1 MASRSSLVIDAACAA
16 VSEAASG
23 DDRIARTI
31 VAGSLA
37 WSGQPQGQG
46 SGVL

>member
-1 MASRSSLVIDAACAA
+1 MASRSPLVIDAACAA

-31 VAGSLA
+31 VAAGSLA
-37 WSGQPQGQG
+37 
-46 SGVL
+46 

>member
-1 MASRSSLVIDAACAA
+1 MASRSPLVIDAACAA

-31 VAGSLA
+31 VAARSLA
-37 WSGQPQGQG
+37 WSGRPQGTLG
-46 SGVL
+46 